1 MPSAEGLYW
10 HGERGA
16 ISMPCRMKLGHPD
29 HPIPGGKP
37 IAMKSLYYSIVVD
50 ETHLTQTNSIA
61 EAASA
66 RGFEV
71 RQVVSEIGAIF
82 GCADQATLE
91 RLQQIPGVE
100 EIRPCEDIQ
109 LPTFDPST
117 PQ

>member
-1 MPSAEGLYW
+1 
-10 HGERGA
+10 
-16 ISMPCRMKLGHPD
+16 
-29 HPIPGGKP
+29 
-37 IAMKSLYYSIVVD
+37 MKSLYYSIVVD
-50 ETHLTQTNSIA
+50 ETHITQTNSIA

-82 GCADQATLE
+82 GCADQETLE

-100 EIRPCEDIQ
+100 EIRPCEDFQ